1 LQKHGFG
8 IDSMGSTKQI
18 DSMKNSIFFLMVC
31 LIGLPLSAWSMN
43 QVEHIQSV
51 YEQEKE
57 RITSTFR
64 SERLNL
70 PQRYITALRN
80 LEQEAALEGDQNRE
94 RAIREVRQQFTL
106 SPLAENLRASQGG
119 DALEN
124 LRQQYQDEFE
134 NASQTREED
143 LAVLQEQYRAALSR
157 LQEQLQ
163 RDGQD
168 DALQRVERSLSA
180 LPAARESEPD
190 DDLLIDLGDDEP
202 VASTRR
208 EPAERAAR
216 TTPRA
221 PAPSTPRAPAP
232 RRDRDADEPDPFDA
246 LMDAWL
252 E

>member
-1 LQKHGFG
+1 MQKHGFG
-8 IDSMGSTKQI
+8 IDSMGATKQI
-18 DSMKNSIFFLMVC
+18 DGMKYWIFLLLGC
-31 LIGLPLSAWSMN
+31 CIGLPSVAWSAE
-43 QVEHIQSV
+43 QVAHIDSV
-51 YEQEKE
+51 YEREKE
-57 RITSTFR
+57 RIASTFR
-64 SERLNL
+64 SERLSL

-80 LEQEAALEGDQNRE
+80 LELEAALEGDQNRE
-94 RAIREVRQQFTL
+94 RAIRAVRQQFSL
-106 SPLAENLRASQGG
+106 SPTADNLRASQGG

-157 LQEQLQ
+157 LQEQLR

-190 DDLLIDLGDDEP
+190 DDLFVDLGDDAP

-221 PAPSTPRAPAP
+221 PALSTPRAPAP
-232 RRDRDADEPDPFDA
+232 RRDRGDDETDPFDA